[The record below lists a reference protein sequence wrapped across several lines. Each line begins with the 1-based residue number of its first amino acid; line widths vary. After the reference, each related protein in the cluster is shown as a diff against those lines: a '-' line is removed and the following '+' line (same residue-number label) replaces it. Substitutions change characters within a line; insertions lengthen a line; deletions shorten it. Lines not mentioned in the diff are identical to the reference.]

1 VASNGDI
8 LNNGNKT
15 NGNTATTGIGK
26 ASLTHKKIINMAIDN
41 TFDDALSKAKG
52 FRYQNPNEIK
62 TPIKIRI

>member
-1 VASNGDI
+1 
-8 LNNGNKT
+8 
-15 NGNTATTGIGK
+15 
-26 ASLTHKKIINMAIDN
+26 MAIDN